1 MNGRTLSPREARLVA
16 ILVLVLL
23 VGIVWLLVVGPVLN
37 GFAERSTRRTELAT
51 RLAANDRMIASVPR
65 LRRAAETRER
75 ALGSMIQV
83 APDAATAGA
92 ALRDRLQAAVA
103 ATGGSFRGA
112 EDLPATRTRV
122 SCRLRA
128 RLSPEQLNRF
138 LVVIQNTRPA
148 LVVTSLVVG
157 GEDALVTGR
166 ASDLDVQLEASLPV
180 RLAASR

>member
-16 ILVLVLL
+16 ILVLVALIG
-23 VGIVWLLVVGPVLN
+23 VVWLLVLGPILN
-37 GFAERSTRRTELAT
+37 GFAERSARREELAT
-51 RLAANDRMIASVPR
+51 RLAINERMIASVPR
-65 LRRAAETRER
+65 LRRVAEER
-75 ALGSMIQV
+75 GRAFGTVIQI
-83 APDAATAGA
+83 APDAATASGL
-92 ALRDRLQAAVA
+92 LRDRLQAAIA

-112 EDLPATRTRV
+112 EDLPATRTHV
-122 SCRLRA
+122 ACRLRA

-138 LVVIQNTRPA
+138 LVLVQNTRPA

-157 GEDALVTGR
+157 GEDSLVTGR

>member
-16 ILVLVLL
+16 ILVLVALIGL
-23 VGIVWLLVVGPVLN
+23 VWLLVLGPVLG
-37 GFAERSTRRTELAT
+37 GFAERSTQRDELTT

-65 LRRAAETRER
+65 LRRVAEARER
-75 ALGSMIQV
+75 ALGSVIQI
-83 APDAATAGA
+83 APDAASANG
-92 ALRDRLQAAVA
+92 ALRDRLQAALV

-138 LVVIQNTRPA
+138 LVLIQNTRPA

-166 ASDLDVQLEASLPV
+166 ASDLDVQLEASVPV